1 MGFRQSRREPTA
13 PSPDITAVP
22 QSASPN
28 RPHPDASPGSPPSQR
43 SGPLAGIRVL
53 DIATM
58 IAAPLAGSILGDY
71 GADVV
76 KIELPGAGDTVRKL
90 GEQREGIGLYWK
102 TLSRNKRSVALDLR
116 RPEGQELFLRWL
128 PQFDVLIENFRPGT
142 LDRWNLSEAR
152 LREVN
157 PSLVI
162 LRVTGFGQTGPYST
176 RQGFGT
182 LAETMSGVASV
193 LVRDMRGFPKDRPAL
208 TSFPLGDISAAMMA
222 VNGTL
227 AALVQRERTG
237 KGETVDLAIYESLL
251 KFMEIELLQHDET
264 APPSPS
270 FVEERYADSAPRGMY
285 RCQNDEWM
293 ALSGSAQPVAER
305 ILTLIGGEELAKDP
319 RFANNALRVRNIAA
333 LDTIIQ
339 DWCAQFSREEA
350 IARMSAAGCAAGPVE
365 TVRTLLSNPQVV
377 AREVVTTVADPDLGP
392 LRMTSVIPRFE
403 GHPLQPPRPGPTI
416 VGADTAAVLAADL
429 GLSAAELAALDAQG
443 AIDLPT

>member
-1 MGFRQSRREPTA
+1 MPQS
-13 PSPDITAVP
+13 SPDDP
-22 QSASPN
+22 
-28 RPHPDASPGSPPSQR
+28 ASPGSAAAALRPLR

-90 GEQREGIGLYWK
+90 GEQREGVGLYWK
-102 TLSRNKRSVALDLR
+102 TLSRNKRCVALDLR
-116 RPEGQELFLRWL
+116 RPEGQALFLRWL

-162 LRVTGFGQTGPYST
+162 LRVTGFGQTGPYSG

-182 LAETMSGVASV
+182 MAETMSGVSSV
-193 LVRDMRGFPKDRPAL
+193 LVRDMRGFPKDQPAL
-208 TSFPLGDISAAMMA
+208 TSFPMGDVSAAMMA

-251 KFMEIELLQHDET
+251 KFMELELLQHDAT
-264 APPSPS
+264 AAPSPT

-285 RCQNDEWM
+285 RCKNDEWM
-293 ALSGSAQPVAER
+293 SLSGSAQPIAER
-305 ILTLIGGEELAKDP
+305 ILLLVGGEELAKDP
-319 RFANNALRVRNIAA
+319 RFADNALRVRNIVE
-333 LDTIIQ
+333 LDAIIQ
-339 DWCAQFSREEA
+339 GWCAQYTREEA
-350 IARMSAAGCAAGPVE
+350 ITRMSAAGCAVGPVE

-377 AREVVTTVADPDLGP
+377 ARQVVTTVQDPDLGP
-392 LRMTSVIPRFE
+392 LRMTSVIPRFG
-403 GHPLQPPRPGPTI
+403 GHELQPPRPGPTI
-416 VGADTAAVLAADL
+416 VGADTAAVLSADL
-429 GLSAAELAALDAQG
+429 GMSAAELAELDAQG
-443 AIDLPT
+443 AIDLPS

>member
-1 MGFRQSRREPTA
+1 MPQS
-13 PSPDITAVP
+13 SPDNP
-22 QSASPN
+22 
-28 RPHPDASPGSPPSQR
+28 ASPGDAASPGTGGADLQPRR
-43 SGPLAGIRVL
+43 SGPLAGVRVL

-90 GEQREGIGLYWK
+90 GEQRDGIGLYWK

-116 RPEGQELFLRWL
+116 RPEGQALFLRWL

-152 LREVN
+152 LREIN

-162 LRVTGFGQTGPYST
+162 LRVTGFGQTGPYSA

-182 LAETMSGVASV
+182 LAETMSGVSSV
-193 LVRDMRGFPKDRPAL
+193 LVRDMRGFPKDQPAL

-251 KFMEIELLQHDET
+251 KFMELELLQHDET
-264 APPSPS
+264 APPSPT
-270 FVEERYADSAPRGMY
+270 FVEERYADAAPRGMY

-305 ILTLIGGEELAKDP
+305 ILMLIGGEELARDP
-319 RFANNALRVRNIAA
+319 RFANNALRVRNVVE
-333 LDTIIQ
+333 LDAIIQ
-339 DWCAQFSREEA
+339 GWCAQYTREEA
-350 IARMSAAGCAAGPVE
+350 ITRMSAAGCAVGPVE

-377 AREVVTTVADPDLGP
+377 AREAVMRVDDPDLGP
-392 LRMTSVIPRFE
+392 LRMTTVIPRFE
-403 GHPLQPPRPGPTI
+403 SHKPQPPRPGPSV
-416 VGADTAAVLAADL
+416 VGADTASVLAADL
-429 GLSAAELAALDAQG
+429 GLSAAELAELDAQG
-443 AIDLPT
+443 AIDLPS

>member
-1 MGFRQSRREPTA
+1 MPQPTA
-13 PSPDITAVP
+13 D
-22 QSASPN
+22 N
-28 RPHPDASPGSPPSQR
+28 RLPPEDGPAARPPR

-90 GEQREGIGLYWK
+90 GEQRRGVGLYWK

-116 RPEGQELFLRWL
+116 RPDGQALFLRWL

-162 LRVTGFGQTGPYST
+162 LRVTGFGQTGPYSA

-182 LAETMSGVASV
+182 LAETMSGVSSV
-193 LVRDMRGFPKDRPAL
+193 LVRDMRGFPKDQPAL
-208 TSFPLGDISAAMMA
+208 TSFPLGDVSAAMMA

-237 KGETVDLAIYESLL
+237 RGETVDLAIYESLL
-251 KFMEIELLQHDET
+251 KFMELELLQHDAA
-264 APPSPS
+264 APPSPT
-270 FVEERYADSAPRGMY
+270 FVEERFADSAPRGMY
-285 RCQNDEWM
+285 RCKGDEWM
-293 ALSGSAQPVAER
+293 SLSGSAQPIAER
-305 ILTLIGGEELAKDP
+305 ILMLIGGEELAKDP
-319 RFANNALRVRNIAA
+319 RFANNALRVRNIVA
-333 LDTIIQ
+333 LDAIIQ
-339 DWCAQFSREEA
+339 GWCAQYTRQEA
-350 IARMSAAGCAAGPVE
+350 IARMSAAGCAVGPVE
-365 TVRTLLSNPQVV
+365 TVRTLLTNPHVV
-377 AREVVTTVADPDLGP
+377 ARQVVTTVEDPDLGP
-392 LRMTSVIPRFE
+392 LRMTGVIPRFD
-403 GHPLQPPRPGPTI
+403 GHAPRPPRPGPTI
-416 VGADTAAVLAADL
+416 VGADTASVLADDL
-429 GLSAAELAALDAQG
+429 GLSPADLAELDAQG
-443 AIDLPT
+443 AIAIPS